1 MTLLYVTIVGP
12 SGLMRDGRHVT
23 AFADT
28 WFESVTRLPM
38 SSAVS
43 YIILAF
49 KALVEK
55 DVANKTRTAEENLQY
70 FTRNWAKMPILSGD
84 WVTGVFSIPLVLISP
99 GFWIYLVTMWKGRSP
114 DISFSLNL
122 HGILNPAAAMTPGAI
137 QFDLLDLADL
147 ASISWTSRPAIKA
160 QLGLSVDLMKEVE
173 VLIAADLQAN
183 PCLDLSTDVITPKPD
198 PVWDWLDDP
207 ATKTPLWERLVGQ
220 NLHKIAVG
228 KAV

>member
-1 MTLLYVTIVGP
+1 
-12 SGLMRDGRHVT
+12 
-23 AFADT
+23 
-28 WFESVTRLPM
+28 M

-55 DVANKTRTAEENLQY
+55 DMANKIRTAEANLQY
-70 FTRNWAKMPILSGD
+70 FTRNWAKMPILLGD
-84 WVTGVFSIPLVLISP
+84 WVTGVFSVPLVLISP

-122 HGILNPAAAMTPGAI
+122 HGIVNPAAAMTPGAI

-147 ASISWTSRPAIKA
+147 ASIEWTNRSAVKA
-160 QLGLSVDLMKEVE
+160 QLGLSVDLIKEVE
-173 VLIAADLQAN
+173 ILISADLRAN
-183 PCLDLSTDVITPKPD
+183 PCLDVSTDVIVPEPD
-198 PVWDWLDDP
+198 SVWDWLDDP
-207 ATKTPLWERLVGQ
+207 STKTPLWNELVGKH
-220 NLHKIAVG
+220 LHKIAVG